1 MKVKYGQNFLNKKY
15 AQIFTNVV
23 NRYIPSRSTVI
34 EIGAGKGIITQ
45 ILNQFYNVVCYEIDV
60 SFYKYL
66 NKDIVIWKCFLKN
79 DIQTRYFIGNLPF
92 YCSKDIILNIV
103 LKKSFRIGVFIV
115 GDYFLKKHRNI
126 FQLENLEI
134 INYIK
139 VPGSSFYPICKF
151 NAEIIVIRR
160 NC

>member
-1 MKVKYGQNFLNKKY
+1 MKVKYGQNFLNKKFAY
-15 AQIFTNVV
+15 IFADVV
-23 NRYIPSRSTVI
+23 NRYIPSRSVI
-34 EIGAGKGIITQ
+34 VEIGAGKGIITH
-45 ILNQFYNVVCYEIDV
+45 ILNQLHNIVCYEIDV

-66 NKDIVIWKCFLKN
+66 HRDIVIWKCFLKN

-92 YCSKDIILNIV
+92 YCSKDIVLNIV

-115 GDYFLKKHRNI
+115 GDYFLKKHCNI
-126 FQLENLEI
+126 FQFKNLEI
-134 INYIK
+134 IRHTK
-139 VPGSSFYPICKF
+139 LPGSSFYPICKF